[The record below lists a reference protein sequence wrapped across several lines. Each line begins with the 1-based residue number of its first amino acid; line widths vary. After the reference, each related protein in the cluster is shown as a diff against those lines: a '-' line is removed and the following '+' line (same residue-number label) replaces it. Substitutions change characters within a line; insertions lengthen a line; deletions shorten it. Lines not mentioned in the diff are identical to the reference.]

1 MDAKS
6 RLLELD
12 LATADA
18 KLCQA
23 EAQPGHLENVTAQAG
38 EAWKVPLHWRQ
49 RVAAAIYLG
58 TRHGEFEALQWEDI
72 TLEHGTIHI
81 HRTINRTKQGKK
93 RETKPTKT
101 KHPRRFAV
109 EPNLIPLL
117 KVLQKPS
124 GLVFEPL
131 NNTEYSYRLRVF
143 LKRAGVT
150 RADLFTRDATRKQLT
165 WHDTRATH
173 ATWSAVRGDPTS
185 KIKFRIGHSRTDT
198 TDIYVR
204 EGEQLRDGFGT
215 VFPALPDCIL
225 MNESSTQS
233 STPLVENCKQQLF
246 CWNVASP
253 TRFEGVARCEFSV
266 IHASSVC

>member
-1 MDAKS
+1 MREGTPLIGADGLRSPFTLGVAPRRVRS
-6 RLLELD
+6 
-12 LATADA
+12 LAV
-18 KLCQA
+18 
-23 EAQPGHLENVTAQAG
+23 GRH
-38 EAWKVPLHWRQ
+38 HS
-49 RVAAAIYLG
+49 G
-58 TRHGEFEALQWEDI
+58 TRNDR
-72 TLEHGTIHI
+72 HI
-81 HRTINRTKQGKK
+81 HRSINRTKKGKK

-101 KHPRRFAV
+101 KHPRRFAL

-117 KVLQKPS
+117 KVLKKPS

-185 KIKFRIGHSRTDT
+185 RIKFRIGHSRTDT

-204 EGEQLRDGFGT
+204 EGEQLRDGLEPSSLPYPIAFLQVNRPRNRPHLLWKITNSSFSAGILRPQRDTLNTEPHKSPVSCLILAIGPSTFGAP
-215 VFPALPDCIL
+215 VGGAGP
-225 MNESSTQS
+225 MRN
-233 STPLVENCKQQLF
+233 
-246 CWNVASP
+246 
-253 TRFEGVARCEFSV
+253 
-266 IHASSVC
+266 H